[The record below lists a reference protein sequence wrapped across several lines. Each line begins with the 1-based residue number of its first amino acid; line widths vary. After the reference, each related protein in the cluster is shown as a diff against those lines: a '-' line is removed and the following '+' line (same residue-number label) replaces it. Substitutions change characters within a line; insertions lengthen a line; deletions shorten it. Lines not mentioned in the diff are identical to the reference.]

1 MTYKPRSH
9 LDARNISVFCAP
21 AWSPAPSHMI
31 KDPIAIVQRR
41 PHKWLTRGSNGTAIT
56 MPSEWIALSNPSLPL
71 EGLSKSGSYELG
83 NKLCYTNMYNLHFN
97 HEGTA

>member
-1 MTYKPRSH
+1 
-9 LDARNISVFCAP
+9 
-21 AWSPAPSHMI
+21 
-31 KDPIAIVQRR
+31 
-41 PHKWLTRGSNGTAIT
+41 